1 MVGRRKMV
9 RLRPK
14 GKLLLLIICPLL
26 LLNSAKAQTS
36 DQKTQPQSE
45 SQSPSPTKKNEEKPP
60 YTLQVNDEH
69 VLAISLQAEN
79 AKLSEIAAE
88 LSRKLKIP
96 VALSP
101 VMVKQKSSAKFSDL
115 LLEPAMQLLA
125 PVVFI
130 DYQVD
135 SAPGAKPRPLGI
147 FLFAYN
153 EPPPAADAVV
163 KSKSQSMVIMGNTE
177 ANGDEADESE
187 PIQTSYRNG
196 NLTAKAKDQPLVEVM
211 FDIAYEAGV
220 PFEGPEESKELVSV
234 NVKDRPLEQAVLDI
248 SPNLRLFV
256 RADLLHAS
264 RTVLR
269 IVVVDREKN
278 P

>member
-1 MVGRRKMV
+1 MRG
-9 RLRPK
+9 LRPT
-14 GKLLLLIICPLL
+14 GKLILLVILPLL
-26 LLNSAKAQTS
+26 LLSAAQGQTS
-36 DQKTQPQSE
+36 DQKSPPKTQSQPE
-45 SQSPSPTKKNEEKPP
+45 SPAPSKKVDEKPP
-60 YTLQVNDEH
+60 YTLKVNDEQI
-69 VLAISLQAEN
+69 LSLSLNAEN
-79 AKLSEIAAE
+79 AKLSAIAAE
-88 LSRKLKIP
+88 LSSKLKIP
-96 VALSP
+96 VTLSR
-101 VMVKQKSSAKFSDL
+101 VMEKQKTSAKFSDL

-125 PVVFI
+125 PIVFI

-147 FLFAYN
+147 FLLAYN

-163 KSKSQSMVIMGNTE
+163 KSKSQAFVIMGNTE
-177 ANGDEADESE
+177 DNGDTEDDDSD
-187 PIQTSYRNG
+187 PIQTSYKNG
-196 NLTAKAKDQPLVEVM
+196 NLTAKAKDQPLVEVV
-211 FDIAYEAGV
+211 FQIAYDAGV
-220 PFEGPEESKELVSV
+220 PFEGPDESKELVTI

-256 RADLLHAS
+256 RADLSHAT

>member
-1 MVGRRKMV
+1 MSAV
-9 RLRPK
+9 RPI
-14 GKLLLLIICPLL
+14 KLLLLIIFPLL
-26 LLNSAKAQTS
+26 LLNSAKAQTA
-36 DQKTQPQSE
+36 DQKSQPQPFE
-45 SQSPSPTKKNEEKPP
+45 SPSTAKKIDEKLPP
-60 YTLQVNDEH
+60 YTLKVSDEH
-69 VLAISLQAEN
+69 VLSLSLQAEN
-79 AKLSEIAAE
+79 AKLSDIAAE

-135 SAPGAKPRPLGI
+135 SAPGARPRPLGI

-163 KSKSQSMVIMGNTE
+163 KSKSQSFVVMGNTE
-177 ANGDEADESE
+177 DTGDETDDSE
-187 PIQTSYRNG
+187 PIQVSYHDG
-196 NLTAKAKDQPLVEVM
+196 KLTAKAKDQPLLEVM
-211 FDIAYEAGV
+211 FDIAYEARV

-234 NVKDRPLEQAVLDI
+234 NAKDRPLEQALLDI

-256 RADLLHAS
+256 RADLFHAS

-269 IVVVDREKN
+269 IVVVGKEKN